1 MWRTPLGNRT
11 LTGIEAEIFRFALGS
26 LVAELERDGAKH
38 QSGVKSFDRLPL
50 GVRWVML
57 LHVSR
62 ALLRSDIDVPIHAA
76 ASEAAICAVLE
87 QLGFRIEDEIEACQD
102 LPDEEPATEV
112 RTLAFDACTELELT
126 CGESATHATSSS
138 TDSPGAHAPGFVV
151 GVFLREGLRRVRH
164 HQSHHEDL
172 HQSLMEITHQSPI
185 LISSHGPL
193 TGDRRSGRHQGPCVL
208 RAIRGGW
215 T

>member
-62 ALLRSDIDVPIHAA
+62 ALLRSDIDVPIHTA
-76 ASEAAICAVLE
+76 ASEAAICAVFE
-87 QLGFRIEDEIEACQD
+87 QLGFRIEAEIEACQD

-126 CGESATHATSSS
+126 CGESPEDENPVEWRFA
-138 TDSPGAHAPGFVV
+138 V
-151 GVFLREGLRRVRH
+151 
-164 HQSHHEDL
+164 EDL
-172 HQSLMEITHQSPI
+172 MGRVLWDRDFELKELVLGSPPSSATVDVPEEYFTAVPTCPSDEAVKLI
-185 LISSHGPL
+185 VIGLNLISQE
-193 TGDRRSGRHQGPCVL
+193 RS
-208 RAIRGGW
+208 
-215 T
+215 